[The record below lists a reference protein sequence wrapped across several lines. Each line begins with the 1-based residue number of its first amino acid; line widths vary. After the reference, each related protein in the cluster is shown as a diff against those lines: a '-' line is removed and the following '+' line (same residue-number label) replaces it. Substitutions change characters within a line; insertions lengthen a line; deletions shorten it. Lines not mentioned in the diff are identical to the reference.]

1 LFRYE
6 QGDRRK
12 SKLRWYRDN
21 VALLLQKGFFY
32 TIKGGFNMLDIKQ
45 IRENTQYF
53 IDLLNR
59 RGGDFSYLNDLVKK
73 DERRREI
80 IQEVEA
86 VKAKRNETSKLI
98 GQYKREKKDVTEILA
113 QVADFGKNVSSL
125 EEELKTLEEDIHYT
139 LLITPNV
146 PKEDIPVGK
155 DEEDNLEIK
164 KVGQVPNFDFDPKP
178 HWDLATD
185 LDILD
190 FERAS
195 KITGSRFTVY
205 KGLGARLERAL
216 INWMTDLHALEHGYT
231 EIIPPYIVNKESMTA
246 TGQFPKFEEDAFK
259 VLDDRELYLNPTAE
273 VPTINLHR
281 GETLQADQLPIRYTA
296 FTTAFRQEAGSAG
309 RDTRGIIRQHQFN
322 KVELIKFTTPE
333 DSYKE
338 LDMMLE
344 NSARVL
350 DLLELPYR
358 VVTLCTGDLG
368 FSMRKTFDIE
378 VWLPS
383 YNTYREIGSI
393 SNAEDYQ
400 ARRANIK
407 FKRTRDSKPEFVHT
421 LNGSGLAVGRT
432 VVAIMEN
439 YQQKDGTIKIPD
451 VLVPYMRTD
460 VIK

>member
-1 LFRYE
+1 
-6 QGDRRK
+6 
-12 SKLRWYRDN
+12 
-21 VALLLQKGFFY
+21 
-32 TIKGGFNMLDIKQ
+32 MLDIKVLREQKEQ
-45 IRENTQYF
+45 IIE
-53 IDLLNR
+53 LLNR
-59 RGGDFSYLNDLVKK
+59 RGSDFSYLNKVLEQD
-73 DERRREI
+73 DRRKQLI
-80 IQEVEA
+80 GLIEA
-86 VKAKRNETSKLI
+86 VKMEVNQASKQI
-98 GQYKREKKDVTEILA
+98 GSLMRDGKK
-113 QVADFGKNVSSL
+113 
-125 EEELKTLEEDIHYT
+125 EEANKLKEDIKTKKEGIEGYQKELNQLEDEIRHQ

-146 PKEDIPVGK
+146 PNPEIPVGK

-164 KVGQVPNFDFDPKP
+164 KVGQPTVFDFEPKP

-190 FERAS
+190 FERAA

-216 INWMTDLHALEHGYT
+216 INWMTDLHAHEHGYT
-231 EIIPPYIVNKESMTA
+231 EIIPPYIVNGDSMLG
-246 TGQFPKFEEDAFK
+246 TGQFPKFKEDAFK
-259 VLDDRELYLNPTAE
+259 VLDDRDLYLNPTAE

-281 GETLQADQLPIRYTA
+281 NETLKGEDLPIKYTA

-322 KVELIKFTTPE
+322 KVELIKFTKPE
-333 DSYKE
+333 NSYKE
-338 LDMMLE
+338 LDEMLE
-344 NSARVL
+344 NSAKVL

-358 VVTLCTGDLG
+358 IVTLCTGDLG
-368 FSMRKTFDIE
+368 FSMRKTYDIE

-407 FKRTRDSKPEFVHT
+407 FKRDKDSKPEFVHT

-432 VVAIMEN
+432 VVAILEN
-439 YQQKDGTIKIPD
+439 NQQKDGTIKIPK

-460 VIK
+460 IIK